1 MKKEVICWLPLL
13 PLAGVVLALRLGSM
27 EGMSLLLWELLLAF
41 GYGAALWDLRQ
52 KRVPNQLVAGMLGA
66 WVLVLVPQLFFQT
79 ELALVALIS
88 GGVGFLLAGGVF
100 LVVYLISRKGL
111 GGGDVKFMAV
121 AGLYLGAGNVLPAML
136 YGCVLS
142 AITGLVLLA
151 LKRIGRRDTIPL
163 VPFLYVGMVLT
174 MVFQ

>member
-1 MKKEVICWLPLL
+1 MKKEVIYWLPLL
-13 PLAGVVLALRLGSM
+13 PLAGLVLALHLGSE
-27 EGMSLLLWELLLAF
+27 EGISLLLWELLLAF

-111 GGGDVKFMAV
+111 GGGDVKFMAA